1 MDFHKLQQRLFELDP
16 TDPREDLAKLQSQAQ
31 NNTQEVPVTKDL
43 VNESVSVPQGSLP
56 MMGSL
61 DDITALAGIKR
72 TQRPSPANPNPKQ
85 VVNELDQSDISK
97 MLPGLMRTRSAVDEP
112 MTPGITGQ
120 AFDKAGE
127 GEMMTPKQREAI
139 APYAQ
144 ALEKVLSNARLTGL
158 FLNLLKIADSMP
170 KDQLLDPK
178 ADDEEDSQEK
188 EKEES
193 ISQFRQ
199 ALEAKLAEKKH
210 QYKKD
215 QQK

>member
-1 MDFHKLQQRLFELDP
+1 MDFHALQQKLFEMDP
-16 TDPREDLAKLQSQAQ
+16 TDPREDLAKLQAQAQ
-31 NNTQEVPVTKDL
+31 GSATTQPQVEQISESANVT
-43 VNESVSVPQGSLP
+43 PGSLP
-56 MMGSL
+56 IMGSL
-61 DDITALAGIKR
+61 DDITALAGIRKPQP
-72 TQRPSPANPNPKQ
+72 TKQ
-85 VVNELDQSDISK
+85 INELDQSDISK

-112 MTPGITGQ
+112 VSPSLTGM

-139 APYAQ
+139 APYAK

-158 FLNLLKIADSMP
+158 FLNLLKIADKMP
-170 KDQLLDPK
+170 ADQVIDP
-178 ADDEEDSQEK
+178 DSDSEEDADKEQ

-199 ALEAKLAEKKH
+199 ALEAKLAEKKNKY
-210 QYKKD
+210 QKD

>member
-1 MDFHKLQQRLFELDP
+1 MDYHKLQQKLFEIDP
-16 TDPREDLAKLQSQAQ
+16 VDPREDLAKLQAQASNSQETVTPTKEYVQ
-31 NNTQEVPVTKDL
+31 ESTQVA
-43 VNESVSVPQGSLP
+43 QGSLP

-61 DDITALAGIKR
+61 DDLTALAGIK
-72 TQRPSPANPNPKQ
+72 SSPKQ
-85 VVNELDQSDISK
+85 TVNELDQSDISK

-112 MTPGITGQ
+112 VTPGITGQ
-120 AFDKAGE
+120 AFSKAGE

-158 FLNLLKIADSMP
+158 FLNLLKIADKMP
-170 KDQLLDPK
+170 ADQVIDPS
-178 ADDEEDSQEK
+178 DEEDADK
-188 EKEES
+188 EQDKQES
-193 ISQFRQ
+193 ISQFKQ
-199 ALEAKLAEKKH
+199 ALEAKLAEKKT

>member
-1 MDFHKLQQRLFELDP
+1 MDYHKLQQKLFEIDP
-16 TDPREDLAKLQSQAQ
+16 VDPREDLAKLQAQAGKPQ
-31 NNTQEVPVTKDL
+31 EPVASTKEYVQESTQVT
-43 VNESVSVPQGSLP
+43 QGSLP

-61 DDITALAGIKR
+61 DDLTALAGIKN
-72 TQRPSPANPNPKQ
+72 SPKQ
-85 VVNELDQSDISK
+85 TVNELDQSDISK

-112 MTPGITGQ
+112 VTPGITGQ
-120 AFDKAGE
+120 AFSKAGE

-158 FLNLLKIADSMP
+158 FLNLLKIADKMP
-170 KDQLLDPK
+170 ADQVIDPS
-178 ADDEEDSQEK
+178 DEDEEDADK
-188 EKEES
+188 EQDKQES
-193 ISQFRQ
+193 ISQFKQ
-199 ALEAKLAEKKH
+199 ALEAKLAEKKQ